1 MSADLVPDAVAE
13 RPAVAAR
20 PLLAGARYLAAVGVL
35 ALAYYGAAKGGFAF
49 GFAGPVAAIVWLP
62 VGVAISVLYLGGLG
76 LWPGVVLGDLLAND
90 YSTLPIG
97 SALGQTVGNL
107 GEILIATILLRRLV
121 PRGSPLESVGGLGR
135 MLLAFGIGATVSA
148 TVGALSLWLGG
159 VIDGHVVPHIW
170 RTWWLGDFCGALVV
184 VPFAIAWFRPP
195 GYAWTRRRG
204 VEGAVVIAAVA
215 ALTEFGF
222 RSNRPFVY

>member
-35 ALAYYGAAKGGFAF
+35 ELPDCGAAKVGYAF
-49 GFAGPVAAIVWLP
+49 EFPGPVAAIVWLP

-90 YSTLPIG
+90 YSALPIG
-97 SALGQTVGNL
+97 SALGQTLGNL
-107 GEILIATILLRRLV
+107 GEILIATLLLRRLV
-121 PRGSPLESVGGLGR
+121 TRGSPLESVGGLGR
-135 MLLAFGIGATVSA
+135 MLVAFGVGTTVSA
-148 TVGALSLWLGG
+148 TIGGLSLWLGG
-159 VIDGHVVPHIW
+159 VVDGHDLPHIW
-170 RTWWLGDFCGALVV
+170 RTWWLGGFSGALVV

-195 GYAWTRRRG
+195 EHNPWRG
-204 VEGAVVIAAVA
+204 RPLEA
-215 ALTEFGF
+215 ALVLAALAGLTELAFS
-222 RSNRPFVY
+222 RDTALTY